1 MSEEVNYKVKFAEKY
16 FDVRY
21 CEYDIKQVDIVLNNE
36 RNKPFLYIES
46 KYEIKDENAHRK
58 AKAQIVLTNK
68 KQDRILDKLALIYK
82 DSNGND
88 ILELIRCDDSVM
100 FNNDINWNAER
111 ASTPSKDA
119 IDRINDRLKPKVII
133 KDGKKEK
140 IPRIAIYKNHEIKEI
155 YKSLLKGDTKIHI
168 TTDNANLVYNEW
180 KNSIEFENPIRNEQE
195 LINLFLVDML
205 DGTKYK
211 KDFIVD
217 KYNVFGKKEGE
228 VVKEL
233 EEDLIREGTN
243 LNNYNYTYN
252 KNGGIDSIKYI
263 DKLKNKLEF
272 YSIKNLQNYNDFWAK
287 YVRPPTK
294 EQFLKILEYSAK
306 FYSDSYRRTTGAE
319 YTPSCFVEL
328 QNEILKKHYNLDEF
342 IVFDPCAGVGNLE
355 NDFGKDYKKFCYL
368 STLERIDVD
377 TCKIKGFDNVVQFDY
392 LKCLPTQRIYSTEK
406 CEPQFLHN
414 NKKRDIVEICKR
426 ENKKLMVI
434 MNPPYQLKNKFKH
447 DLAIEF
453 FKKVVHLKP
462 QVIVLYC
469 KTEFFFRDSI
479 QPFID
484 SGYKIVSHNFSNAK
498 HTFGLSEWSVSQII
512 FDKDNGKPI
521 NRDKITAKR
530 YEVDSKD
537 LEIAKLHFVKKYT
550 YNFTKPCLLNE
561 IKYKI
566 KENMKGMILGQYSE
580 LNSVLIVSNGGK
592 NKPHK
597 ITTQNL
603 KYCLMLKG
611 LNINSHAKYFE
622 WAYLVFR
629 GKFDKISQEL
639 FNDALCFSLFY
650 KGNLFSN
657 KPENIPEGDVL
668 PRNYIMPFHAHE
680 LGNGCT
686 KGMLNVLEPDE
697 AKYVDNVFHDNNEK
711 PFDFRIFLKQ
721 FEFSKDAQNLFNAAL
736 EIFRFY
742 HSNPEY
748 ENKDFNDSFY
758 DITNAIMGKIPS
770 DFKNIESN
778 DTRITKVKTTKGT
791 KGFGRNTIKYAIN
804 SKYLP
809 IFDNFFEMR
818 DALAR
823 KINKQL
829 LDSNLLLWERENLY

>member
-328 QNEILKKHYNLDEF
+328 QNEILKKHYNLSEF

-355 NDFGKDYKKFCYL
+355 NDFGKDYKEYCYL
-368 STLERIDVD
+368 STLEQMDVD

-392 LKCLPTQRIYSTEK
+392 LKDNTEPLFK
-406 CEPQFLHN
+406 HN
-414 NKKRDIVEICKR
+414 GKEKNVSDICKA
-426 ENKKLMVI
+426 ENRKLMVI
-434 MNPPYQLKNKFKH
+434 MNPPYQNRKDSKYNT
-447 DLAIEF
+447 AIEF
-453 FKKVVHLKP
+453 FNKVVKLKP
-462 QVIVLYC
+462 QVIVFYYM
-469 KTEFFFRDSI
+469 TESFMRDEI
-479 QPFID
+479 EQYIK
-484 SGYKIVSHNFSNAK
+484 SGYKIISHNFSNAK
-498 HTFGLSEWSVSQII
+498 TTFNLSEWPISQII
-512 FDKDNGKPI
+512 FDKNKGRAI
-521 NRDKITAKR
+521 SRNSFSAKR
-530 YEVDSKD
+530 YETDSKD
-537 LEIAKLHFVKKYT
+537 LEIAKLHFIKKYR
-550 YNFTKPCLLNE
+550 YDLERPNLLDE
-561 IKYKI
+561 IDKLI
-566 KENMKGMILGQYSE
+566 KKNQKGMILGDISY
-580 LNSVLIVSNGGK
+580 LRNAINLT
-592 NKPHK
+592 NKPSK
-597 ITTQNL
+597 NYNPLTTHNL
-603 KYCLMLKG
+603 KYAFLSRG
-611 LNINSHAKYFE
+611 IHFNTHDKYFE
-622 WAYLVFR
+622 RSYMVLKGMVNR
-629 GKFDKISQEL
+629 ISKEL
-639 FNDALCFSLFY
+639 FGDAIAFQLFY
-650 KGNLFSN
+650 KSLAFTN
-657 KPENIPEGDVL
+657 KFVKIYDENEKKDIEVKL
-668 PRNYIMPFHAHE
+668 RNYIMPFTYKE
-680 LGNGCT
+680 LGCP
-686 KGMLNVLEPDE
+686 KGELNVLEPED
-697 AKYVDNVFHDNNEK
+697 AAFVDNVFHDNNEK